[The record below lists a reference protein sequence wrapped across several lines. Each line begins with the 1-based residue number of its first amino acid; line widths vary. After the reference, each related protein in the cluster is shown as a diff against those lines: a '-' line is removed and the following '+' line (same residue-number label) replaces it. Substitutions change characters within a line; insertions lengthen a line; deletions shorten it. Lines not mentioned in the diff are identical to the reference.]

1 MSTYKIID
9 YVRRVKTYVVVFS
22 HGGTEHKL
30 EVSVHLNT
38 DGTIH
43 IEHTKNKISR
53 WIIDYKAELKQ
64 PFLKTLVQLL
74 ALRLSQRKSRLCTS
88 SQLGQDAEEL

>member
-1 MSTYKIID
+1 MSTYKNID

-30 EVSVHLNT
+30 EVPVHLNT

-53 WIIDYKAELKQ
+53 WIIDYKAELEATIPENSGSIIGSTFEVNENPGTVIREAQ
-64 PFLKTLVQLL
+64 E
-74 ALRLSQRKSRLCTS
+74 
-88 SQLGQDAEEL
+88 AEEL